1 MQRAQQR
8 AGVGVRGMRLG
19 RRLGRAD
26 VQHHDAVERVALA
39 ERAQVGGDARD
50 RGARLG
56 ARLAVGDARAHLGL
70 RGGELRGDGLGHP
83 GRDHAAV
90 DEPRGA
96 HRERR
101 LDDVVAAEDEVAQLR
116 QAGVRERRAAA

>member
-1 MQRAQQR
+1 M
-8 AGVGVRGMRLG
+8 
-19 RRLGRAD
+19 
-26 VQHHDAVERVALA
+26 HDDPVERVALA

-50 RGARLG
+50 RGARLA

-70 RGGELRGDGLGHP
+70 GGGELRGDGLGQA

-96 HRERR
+96 DGQRR
-101 LDDVVAAEDEVAQLR
+101 LDDVVAAEHEVVQLG
-116 QAGVRERRAAA
+116 QPGVGERRAQA